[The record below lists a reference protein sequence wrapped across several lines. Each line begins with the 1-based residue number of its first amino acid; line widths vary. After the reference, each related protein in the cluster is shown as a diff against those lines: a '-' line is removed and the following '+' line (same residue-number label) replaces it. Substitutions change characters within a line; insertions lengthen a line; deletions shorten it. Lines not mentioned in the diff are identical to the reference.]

1 LQPWPISSP
10 GSVSG
15 RRPDNFEGGVVAA
28 RRTFQE
34 RPGPILAMWTRL
46 EGEDIISAL
55 RLSRPLLGSWESP
68 IMSAVLDA
76 CEWTKEFVDGRP
88 LEPVDV
94 NGRSGPVQVYE
105 LLRFR
110 RC

>member
-1 LQPWPISSP
+1 
-10 GSVSG
+10 
-15 RRPDNFEGGVVAA
+15 
-28 RRTFQE
+28 
-34 RPGPILAMWTRL
+34 MWTRL

-76 CEWTKEFVDGRP
+76 CEWTKEFVDGTP